1 MKIETIIK
9 QSIESRIATNNFSD
23 IEKEIFYGVYKA
35 LDGSPMK
42 DSFRQL
48 DEVEAIIFLCNELYG
63 KDVMGESN
71 LEKMLIESGVTD
83 EA

>member
-1 MKIETIIK
+1 MKIETIVK
-9 QSIESRIATNNFSD
+9 QSIESRIATNNFSN

-48 DEVEAIIFLCNELYG
+48 DEVEEIIFVCNELYG

-71 LEKMLIESGVTD
+71 LEKMLIELGVTD
-83 EA
+83 EG